1 MRVMKDMKNMKVSR
15 GMKGEKDLVVLL
27 TFKYD

>member
-15 GMKGEKDLVVLL
+15 VMKDEKDLVVFL